1 MKMPTSKEQPISRAT
16 RTTAQ
21 ELERQRRDAER
32 DLAAR
37 KNPKPLTT
45 THEEGGSFSV
55 LNPPPAKRGIAVSV
69 AAGAAAAAVPDTRTP
84 VQTYLDEI
92 APASIIGRMVKF
104 DSKGGRFFT
113 ADDDEE
119 ISADDDFVV
128 LADQTLIGRVKF
140 HGKGEPPDRRMG
152 LLYDGF
158 VMPDRKDLGDT
169 DQAKWE
175 IGLDGKP
182 ADPWQHHIYLVL
194 QNVATGELF
203 TFATSNDTGRRAAG
217 NLLRHYDRLTKTHPD
232 MYPVVRLKV
241 GGFNHRDERVGW
253 INTPMFAVVG
263 RMPKDSA
270 AKPDTSL
277 AAQMDDELPY

>member
-1 MKMPTSKEQPISRAT
+1 M
-16 RTTAQ
+16 
-21 ELERQRRDAER
+21 
-32 DLAAR
+32 
-37 KNPKPLTT
+37 
-45 THEEGGSFSV
+45 
-55 LNPPPAKRGIAVSV
+55 LNPPPTKGGTAVSV
-69 AAGAAAAAVPDTRTP
+69 SAGTAAVAVPDTRTH

-92 APASIIGRMVKF
+92 APASIVGRMVKF
-104 DSKGGRFFT
+104 DTKGGQFFT

-140 HGKGEPPDRRMG
+140 NGKGEPPDRRMG

-194 QNVATGELF
+194 QNGATGELF
-203 TFATSNDTGRRAAG
+203 TFATSTDTGRRAAG

-253 INTPMFAVVG
+253 VSTPMFAVVG
-263 RMPKDSA
+263 RIPKDSA

-277 AAQMDDELPY
+277 AAQMDDELPL

>member
-1 MKMPTSKEQPISRAT
+1 MKMPTSKGQPISRAT

-21 ELERQRRDAER
+21 ELERQRQDAER

-37 KNPKPLTT
+37 KNLKPLTT
-45 THEEGGSFSV
+45 AHEGGSFSV
-55 LNPPPAKRGIAVSV
+55 LNPPPTKGGTAVSV
-69 AAGAAAAAVPDTRTP
+69 SAGTAAVAVSDTRTH

-92 APASIIGRMVKF
+92 APASIVGRMVKF
-104 DSKGGRFFT
+104 DAKSGRFFT

-128 LADQTLIGRVKF
+128 LVDQTLIGRVKF
-140 HGKGEPPDRRMG
+140 NGKGEPPDRRMG

-158 VMPDRKDLGDT
+158 VMPDRKDLGDN

-182 ADPWQHHIYLVL
+182 ADPWQHHIYLVV

-203 TFATSNDTGRRAAG
+203 TFVTSTDTGRRAAG
-217 NLLRHYDRLTKTHPD
+217 TLLRHYDRLTKTHPD

-253 INTPMFAVVG
+253 VNTPMFAVVG

-277 AAQMDDELPY
+277 ASQMDDELPY

>member
-1 MKMPTSKEQPISRAT
+1 MQMPTSKGQPISRAT
-16 RTTAQ
+16 RTPAQ
-21 ELERQRRDAER
+21 ELQRQRQDAER
-32 DLAAR
+32 ELAAR
-37 KNPKPLTT
+37 KNLKPLTT

-55 LNPPPAKRGIAVSV
+55 LNPPPTKGGTPVSV
-69 AAGAAAAAVPDTRTP
+69 AAATAAVAVPDTRTP

-92 APASIIGRMVKF
+92 APASIVGRMVKF
-104 DSKGGRFFT
+104 DTKGGRFFT
-113 ADDDEE
+113 ADDGEE

-140 HGKGEPPDRRMG
+140 NGKGEPPDRRMG

-194 QNVATGELF
+194 QNCATGELF
-203 TFATSNDTGRRAAG
+203 TFATSTDTGRRAAG

-253 INTPMFAVVG
+253 VSTPMFAVVG